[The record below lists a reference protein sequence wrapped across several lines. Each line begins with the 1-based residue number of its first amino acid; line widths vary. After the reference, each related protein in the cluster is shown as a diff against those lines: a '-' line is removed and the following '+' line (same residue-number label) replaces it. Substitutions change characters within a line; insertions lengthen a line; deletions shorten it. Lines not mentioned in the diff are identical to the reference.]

1 MKTDDKKA
9 QQQASSPPKSKQ
21 EESKVNDESIN
32 IKDKSKE
39 KEKEL
44 SPINAQPEIDNKNEE
59 LLNNEMNQDIQNE
72 EEEQKNQEEEN
83 ESENVDEEDLK
94 FKFKEKLL
102 TNEVHRIYG
111 NRLREDY
118 KYDNEGE
125 NGLFEASPRI
135 VKIAGFELNK
145 RIMKK
150 IIIINKSKY
159 TERIIILPP
168 TTPNFKI
175 KYTKRGQIAPGLNE
189 TIYLFFTPG
198 EYKYYTDNICINC
211 PGNKIIIPIHAY
223 PRMNIFV
230 KEYIP
235 KLIDF
240 GNITIDTA
248 ETKEISVKNL
258 IDQNFKYKI
267 TPINDCKE
275 IKIEKM
281 EDTFYEM
288 KDNLIKITI
297 NPQKYGIFKGE
308 YEFQVSEVDF
318 QPYIFTVF
326 ATCNSF
332 ETSNVLYP
340 RYLAPLNY
348 KKQPRIEKEDLL
360 NLMKQSEK
368 QNESNMDIKEDK
380 IYLFADSCS
389 HNLWIDAQT
398 GKINIWNNI
407 Y

>member
-1 MKTDDKKA
+1 MKTDDKKS
-9 QQQASSPPKSKQ
+9 QPSVPVKVK
-21 EESKVNDESIN
+21 EEERKVNEDPLNVKEKDLNSLNDQQEIN
-32 IKDKSKE
+32 I
-39 KEKEL
+39 
-44 SPINAQPEIDNKNEE
+44 NNEE
-59 LLNNEMNQDIQNE
+59 QLENELNNERSNDIQ
-72 EEEQKNQEEEN
+72 NQEEEN
-83 ESENVDEEDLK
+83 KNQEDTESEKNDDDLK

-145 RIMKK
+145 KIMTK

-175 KYTKRGQIAPGLNE
+175 KYTKRGQIAPGLCE

-240 GNITIDTA
+240 GNIPIDIPT
-248 ETKEISVKNL
+248 TKNLSIKNL

-275 IKIEKM
+275 IKIEK
-281 EDTFYEM
+281 
-288 KDNLIKITI
+288 N
-297 NPQKYGIFKGE
+297 GR
-308 YEFQVSEVDF
+308 
-318 QPYIFTVF
+318 YI
-326 ATCNSF
+326 
-332 ETSNVLYP
+332 L
-340 RYLAPLNY
+340 
-348 KKQPRIEKEDLL
+348 
-360 NLMKQSEK
+360 
-368 QNESNMDIKEDK
+368 
-380 IYLFADSCS
+380 
-389 HNLWIDAQT
+389 
-398 GKINIWNNI
+398 
-407 Y
+407 